1 MTTTAHPT
9 TNMTT
14 LEKHSAARKDSNS
27 SQPYYYKDAKKRIS
41 FLDLFTYLFCTVSLV
56 ISIYTYYYQLSVENK
71 VFKCNLLENRIET
84 IETQIRILEQQ
95 QEPRSTA
102 TNNNQQTTSYNKYNN
117 NNQQPHTRH
126 EDEFPDVANVVKKVA
141 LQEFGLERLKRD
153 ISQLK
158 LTRNRENRQASIQQS
173 PECVCP
179 AGKTNLTF
187 VYFTYMCVVY
197 TDKHP

>member
-1 MTTTAHPT
+1 MTT
-9 TNMTT
+9 
-14 LEKHSAARKDSNS
+14 EKNSVDRRDESNL

-71 VFKCNLLENRIET
+71 VFKFNLLENRIET

-95 QEPRSTA
+95 QSRYTA
-102 TNNNQQTTSYNKYNN
+102 TIHQQQTHNKNN
-117 NNQQPHTRH
+117 EYTTRH

-158 LTRNRENRQASIQQS
+158 LTRKRENRQASIQQS

-179 AGKTNLTF
+179 AGKTNLFLFFTVSL
-187 VYFTYMCVVY
+187 VYNVFRVCVY
-197 TDKHP
+197 IKTSITTH

>member
-1 MTTTAHPT
+1 MTT
-9 TNMTT
+9 
-14 LEKHSAARKDSNS
+14 EKHSAARKDSNS

-95 QEPRSTA
+95 QARSTA
-102 TNNNQQTTSYNKYNN
+102 TNIQQTHNKNN
-117 NNQQPHTRH
+117 NIRLQEQQQHTRN

-179 AGKTNLTF
+179 AGKTNLTLLL
-187 VYFTYMCVVY
+187 YFTYTCVCCIHKRY
-197 TDKHP
+197 ETSITTH

>member
-1 MTTTAHPT
+1 MTT
-9 TNMTT
+9 
-14 LEKHSAARKDSNS
+14 EKQSSAADARKNSNL
-27 SQPYYYKDAKKRIS
+27 SQPYHTNSLYKDAKKRIS

-71 VFKCNLLENRIET
+71 VFKCNLLENRIEAL
-84 IETQIRILEQQ
+84 ETQIRILQSGS
-95 QEPRSTA
+95 STA
-102 TNNNQQTTSYNKYNN
+102 TFVAPHHEQYN
-117 NNQQPHTRH
+117 HRH
-126 EDEFPDVANVVKKVA
+126 QDEFPDVANVVKKVA

-179 AGKTNLTF
+179 AGKTNLILF
-187 VYFTYMCVVY
+187 SISNI
-197 TDKHP
+197 

>member
-1 MTTTAHPT
+1 MTT
-9 TNMTT
+9 
-14 LEKHSAARKDSNS
+14 EKQSSDDRKDPNL

-71 VFKCNLLENRIET
+71 VFKCNLLENRIEV

-95 QEPRSTA
+95 QQQQQSGATA
-102 TNNNQQTTSYNKYNN
+102 THNRANKND
-117 NNQQPHTRH
+117 
-126 EDEFPDVANVVKKVA
+126 DEFPDVANVVKKVA

-179 AGKTNLTF
+179 AGKTNLTSF
-187 VYFTYMCVVY
+187 FLYLYKCVCVCLCVQE
-197 TDKHP
+197 